1 MPVSQDITI
10 LQILFDASRTELRNA
25 LRLLLPSTVFRFRRA
40 PESLT
45 RQLESVY
52 VGVAAHEAAC
62 TSGFQQQRRPPPL
75 QQHGFHEMEF
85 RQLCVAISVA
95 EDLFC
100 QAGWPL
106 TLTFQA
112 LDMRLALRPRHPV
125 VYGGL
130 LVLLFA

>member
-10 LQILFDASRTELRNA
+10 LQILFAASRNELRNA
-25 LRLLLPSTVFRFRRA
+25 LRLLLPFTVFRFRRA

-52 VGVAAHEAAC
+52 ARVAAYEAAC
-62 TSGFQQQRRPPPL
+62 TSGCTQRRRLPPL
-75 QQHGFHEMEF
+75 KQHGFHEMEF

-112 LDMRLALRPRHPV
+112 LDTRLAFRPCHPV

>member
-1 MPVSQDITI
+1 MSQDIAI
-10 LQILFDASRTELRNA
+10 LQVLLDASGTELRNA
-25 LRLLLPSTVFRFRRA
+25 FHLLFPFTVFRLRIA

-52 VGVAAHEAAC
+52 ARVAAYEAAC
-62 TSGFQQQRRPPPL
+62 TFGCTQRRRLPPL
-75 QQHGFHEMEF
+75 KQHGLDEMEF
-85 RQLCVAISVA
+85 RQLCVTISVA
-95 EDLFC
+95 KELFC

-112 LDMRLALRPRHPV
+112 LDTRLALGPCHPV

-130 LVLLFA
+130 LVLLLAC

>member
-1 MPVSQDITI
+1 MPVSQDVTV
-10 LQILFDASRTELRNA
+10 LQILFHASRTELRNT
-25 LRLLLPSTVFRFRRA
+25 LRLLLSFAVIRFRGV

-45 RQLESVY
+45 RELQSVY
-52 VGVAAHEAAC
+52 VGIAAHEAAC

-75 QQHGFHEMEF
+75 KQHGFHEMEF
-85 RQLCVAISVA
+85 RQLCVAISIA
-95 EDLFC
+95 EDLLC

-112 LDMRLALRPRHPV
+112 LDTRLALRPRHPV

>member
-1 MPVSQDITI
+1 M
-10 LQILFDASRTELRNA
+10 FFHASRNELRNA
-25 LRLLLPSTVFRFRRA
+25 LRLLLSSAVIRPCGA

-52 VGVAAHEAAC
+52 ARVAAYEAAC
-62 TSGFQQQRRPPPL
+62 TSGCTQRRGPPPL
-75 QQHGFHEMEF
+75 KQHGFHEMEF

-95 EDLFC
+95 KELFC

-112 LDMRLALRPRHPV
+112 LDTRLALGPCHPV

-130 LVLLFA
+130 LVLLLAC